1 MRPLLPRPV
10 PASRC
15 APVRHASSP
24 RSRLNRTC
32 RSRLHTPAG
41 TADRPC
47 QDQGPGGGHA
57 DPHAIGLAA
66 PWADSESATRCSGS
80 TARRAGCSQPLQR
93 CSAACRE
100 VVISDGQTI
109 VGDIAHRWSTTT
121 KSVLCDV
128 VLELV
133 ASLGLRPVKRKKSL
147 TSQEAVDDVAFR
159 VNFTPHLTVIR
170 LERTGPPTRGL
181 ALPGPTRAHSVAG
194 LPELPPGADPAL
206 DVVRTVRK
214 LLGVVADQHRSGC
227 PRNRGHP
234 RSV

>member
-1 MRPLLPRPV
+1 VDTPIPTPSGWPHHGRTQ
-10 PASRC
+10 SRRRG
-15 APVRHASSP
+15 VRG
-24 RSRLNRTC
+24 R
-32 RSRLHTPAG
+32 
-41 TADRPC
+41 
-47 QDQGPGGGHA
+47 
-57 DPHAIGLAA
+57 
-66 PWADSESATRCSGS
+66 
-80 TARRAGCSQPLQR
+80 RRAVPGARSHSRDARP
-93 CSAACRE
+93 ACRE

-170 LERTGPPTRGL
+170 LERTGRRARARATRANASPLRRGL
-181 ALPGPTRAHSVAG
+181 TGTSTGCR
-194 LPELPPGADPAL
+194 PGAGCRQDGAE
-206 DVVRTVRK
+206 

>member
-1 MRPLLPRPV
+1 MDTPIPTPSGWPHHGRTQ
-10 PASRC
+10 SRRRG
-15 APVRHASSP
+15 VRG
-24 RSRLNRTC
+24 R
-32 RSRLHTPAG
+32 
-41 TADRPC
+41 
-47 QDQGPGGGHA
+47 
-57 DPHAIGLAA
+57 
-66 PWADSESATRCSGS
+66 
-80 TARRAGCSQPLQR
+80 RRAVPGARSHSRDARP
-93 CSAACRE
+93 ACRE